1 MHATHW
7 LLGCGLCIAS
17 VGVMAAPYA
26 DTQDLESSAR
36 TSVDSGSARDAGGT
50 TGNDVLGLGH
60 DTNAHGGGIDA
71 ASDAPASTGHSG
83 SGSAPAR
90 ARSSHV
96 GWQSLLP
103 GSIQ

>member
-17 VGVMAAPYA
+17 VGVMAAPQA
-26 DTQDLESSAR
+26 DTQDLDSSAR
-36 TSVDSGSARDAGGT
+36 ASVDSGSARDAGG

-60 DTNAHGGGIDA
+60 DTNAHGGGVDA
-71 ASDAPASTGHSG
+71 GSDAPASTGRSG
-83 SGSAPAR
+83 GGSAPAR

>member
-1 MHATHW
+1 MTMHATHW

-17 VGVMAAPYA
+17 FGVMAAPHV
-26 DTQDLESSAR
+26 DTQDLDSSAR

-60 DTNAHGGGIDA
+60 DSNAHGGGIDA
-71 ASDAPASTGHSG
+71 EAPASTSRSG